1 MTFYYTQHKVV
12 FGIETELIN
21 EKLKM
26 KNEKYSLREPIFHFS
41 LFKERH

>member
-1 MTFYYTQHKVV
+1 MTVLYAQDKVV
-12 FGIETELIN
+12 FGIETDLIN

-41 LFKERH
+41 LFIFH